1 VTVPASDRAA
11 DQARV
16 EARVGHPGAKV
27 QALVA
32 RIQRDG
38 VTSFRAVEADFLDLL
53 WTLDNYRTE
62 QVVPRGMGNPK
73 VKSLDRRLEGIYR
86 SKGNYFSA
94 VVALILGQMT
104 TSQLASRSNVM
115 GFSQTH
121 QIDIAWPA
129 RDVKPLV
136 DPLICCE
143 AKLTGAPP
151 YPGNEGRGAT
161 EDWSNRRKELKFQS
175 TDLKLYRQAS
185 NTQIHNWDLWR
196 KSAPPSVYSLW
207 AARVAD
213 DKDIEYMI
221 REAQVLT
228 ATYSDGVGIYAF
240 QPNAAGDGYIP
251 SLLSKGVSQRVTS
264 LDNVLGYIAAQIKQI
279 IANSGNRVPPPV
291 LPPAHPT
298 SPTP

>member
-1 VTVPASDRAA
+1 MPASDSAT
-11 DQARV
+11 DQARI
-16 EARVGHPGAKV
+16 EALVGHPNDKFH
-27 QALVA
+27 ALVA
-32 RIQRDG
+32 RIQQDV
-38 VTSFRAVEADFLDLL
+38 VTSFQTVEADFLDLL
-53 WTLDNYRTE
+53 WTMDTYRTE

-73 VKSLDRRLEGIYR
+73 AKNADRKLEGIYR
-86 SKGNYFSA
+86 GKGNYFST

-104 TSQLASRSNVM
+104 TSQLASRSDVM
-115 GFSQTH
+115 GFSQPH

-129 RDVKPLV
+129 RDAKPLL

-161 EDWSNRRKELKFQS
+161 DDWSNRRKELKFQA

-207 AARVAD
+207 AARIRDA
-213 DKDIEYMI
+213 KDIEYMI
-221 REAQVLT
+221 REAQILT
-228 ATYSDGVGIYAF
+228 ATYSDKVGIYAF
-240 QPNAAGDGYIP
+240 QPNATSDGYSP
-251 SLLSKGVSQRVTS
+251 SPLSKGVSQRVTS

-279 IANSGNRVPPPV
+279 IAANGNRVPPPV
-291 LPPAHPT
+291 VPPDHPA